1 MPRDGALTLSDVRG
15 PTLSIVCESCGQFV
29 IYSVEKLK
37 ATHSPDAKLIDLLK
51 KLADC
56 PKASSAKVHDR
67 CKLVYAGLPAAV
79 R

>member
-1 MPRDGALTLSDVRG
+1 
-15 PTLSIVCESCGQFV
+15 LSIVCESCGRFV
-29 IYSVEKLK
+29 IYSVEMLM
-37 ATHSPDAKLIDLLK
+37 ATRGADAKLIDLLK

-67 CKLVYAGLPAAV
+67 CKPVYAGLPEAV